1 MVMEIIYNSL
11 LLSSVY
17 IGFDLINKYK
27 TQEITT
33 NDDIKMYFVF
43 KGMKML
49 NMVNY
54 TKRTITNFINSCSSN
69 DEKEEEIDENIY
81 KIVIIKKDNNIA
93 KCLLCYEEDDYYF
106 EDDECNID
114 NILKNDETKLIFITK
129 TAVRENEKFLQLQP
143 TDLKENILDLKK
155 KLKNINNKKLFL
167 NIQLSINDE
176 EYDLNKI
183 VNKYCVSGNNI
194 LSLDF
199 LRYIL
204 QDYFEIELENEEYKI
219 NIIDKNVV
227 MFEINKNNNIQ
238 ITDDGY
244 KII

>member
-155 KLKNINNKKLFL
+155 KLQNINDKKLFL

>member
-129 TAVRENEKFLQLQP
+129 TAEHENEKFLQLQP

-155 KLKNINNKKLFL
+155 KLQNINDKKLFL

-176 EYDLNKI
+176 EYDFNKI

>member
-54 TKRTITNFINSCSSN
+54 TTRKITNFINSCSSN

-81 KIVIIKKDNNIA
+81 KIVIIKKDNNIS

-106 EDDECNID
+106 EDGECDIE
-114 NILKNDETKLIFITK
+114 NILKNDETKFIFITK

-143 TDLKENILDLKK
+143 SDLKENILDLKK
-155 KLKNINNKKLFL
+155 KLQNISDKKLFL